1 MGLKVI
7 YDLHIIVIIMLMFE
21 KDLSL
26 ITKHFSLDFG
36 QIPWILYRISIVRQS
51 YMLQRVLDLRN
62 LDSSLVWL

>member
-1 MGLKVI
+1 
-7 YDLHIIVIIMLMFE
+7 MLMFE

-26 ITKHFSLDFG
+26 ITNFSLDFG